1 MAKKTIDFKDP
12 LWMTGWLD
20 TALTKEKE
28 KYAQCPIKPDA
39 FPGHNEAQAWGY
51 VVAGYFLVEES
62 FKALLHLRGKTVRP
76 KHSLTMLFDLLDD
89 PNDQNLLRE
98 YYSDHRETLGWPR
111 KFPFET
117 LDAFLANLDGDP
129 NHSGNDYIGSFD
141 WRYYLIEKSRGAKLP
156 MVGVEFLHEIA
167 YGCIRMAKHAHSG
180 NDEPSRYTHS
190 WRLRERRNRKCTD
203 WLEVRMN
210 SDGWEKL
217 SDRVEILWG
226 PDYKGRHDLLLFK
239 GKGVRPYFSELPNDF
254 PLPTID
260 KRDEYA
266 SFDVDEGLRSIGVT
280 RLRRP
285 WDD

>member
-98 YYSDHRETLGWPR
+98 YYSDYRETLGWPR

-141 WRYYLIEKSRGAKLP
+141 WRTTSSRRA
-156 MVGVEFLHEIA
+156 EARSCQWSAWSSFT
-167 YGCIRMAKHAHSG
+167 R
-180 NDEPSRYTHS
+180 
-190 WRLRERRNRKCTD
+190 
-203 WLEVRMN
+203 
-210 SDGWEKL
+210 
-217 SDRVEILWG
+217 
-226 PDYKGRHDLLLFK
+226 
-239 GKGVRPYFSELPNDF
+239 
-254 PLPTID
+254 LPT
-260 KRDEYA
+260 
-266 SFDVDEGLRSIGVT
+266 DVSAWPSTRTVATTSRLGIPIAGDCAKDVTGSAPIGSRCV
-280 RLRRP
+280 
-285 WDD
+285 